1 MSRQD
6 HLQKLIMNH
15 TRRMH
20 ILKEQQALAGRS
32 VEPAVIIE
40 IEDIQ
45 QMIENLQAELAEI
58 EPRPANSAPFLGQA
72 RRADTTD
79 KQPKRVLVPDD
90 QQPAKHRGLIVIV
103 GTGRPGEN
111 PMSQSAGQAI
121 DYHLA
126 AQPGQT
132 GLEICWLVCSGG
144 EYGSLNVAQALQ
156 AICKERGLKAYLR
169 PVGDAFSV
177 QESYNLVQR
186 IYTDETPD
194 VGLREEEV
202 IADFTGGT
210 KPMSAGMILACGE
223 RRPMQYMTGRKA
235 GIASTPQLVRFTPAS
250 PGA

>member
-1 MSRQD
+1 MSRQE
-6 HLQKLIMNH
+6 HLQKLITNH

-20 ILKEQQALAGRS
+20 ILQEQQALAGRS

-45 QMIENLQAELAEI
+45 QMVENLQAELAEI
-58 EPRPANSAPFLGQA
+58 EPRPANSAPFPAQPA
-72 RRADTTD
+72 ADN
-79 KQPKRVLVPDD
+79 QPRRVLVPDD
-90 QQPAKHRGLIVIV
+90 QQPAKYRGLIVIV

-111 PMSQSAGQAI
+111 PMSQSAGQAV

-126 AQPGQT
+126 VQPEQI
-132 GLEICWLVCSGG
+132 GLEICWLICSGG

-177 QESYNLVQR
+177 QESYNLIQR
-186 IYTDETPD
+186 IYTDEASD
-194 VGLREEEV
+194 VGLSEAEI

-235 GIASTPQLVRFTPAS
+235 GIASTPQLVRFSPANS
-250 PGA
+250 RIGV